1 MPISAAV
8 RRDRAKRRTR
18 HEFRSRTRQDRSDLR
33 LPPPGNAS
41 RPGPTNNDRPS
52 SSGARDAGS
61 RGEET
66 HSRSRLTSER
76 LPAVGNKRARTLGT
90 PGSSQI
96 GATPSTPVLK
106 RLIGQGI
113 QTPIGDISLEL
124 AVPGQGV
131 KLGEPDA
138 ECGHFLVG
146 EITDRVFDF
155 GDGTY
160 GGKVSLGAARGKIF
174 ASNRRSS
181 AGSFLRERY
190 PVTMRGTLM
199 PCLLQREDRRLTPPI
214 SRDSKHLGGRIHRIL
229 RVLVPGVR
237 GETACRT
244 HEQVVTFGGVALDL
258 KGYQAFLNRG
268 GGIFLPGHLSSF
280 GEPSNRHHDDG
291 PHVWIL
297 RRPTWN
303 LAKL

>member
-1 MPISAAV
+1 MSA
-8 RRDRAKRRTR
+8 RAGRRTR
-18 HEFRSRTRQDRSDLR
+18 RGFRSRTRPGRCH
-33 LPPPGNAS
+33 PPPPRPVGAD
-41 RPGPTNNDRPS
+41 RPGPTRIGRPS
-52 SSGARDAGS
+52 SGAARDAGS
-61 RGEET
+61 RGGRMHNRNRPT
-66 HSRSRLTSER
+66 AGPRPAGGDRNARILG
-76 LPAVGNKRARTLGT
+76 LPGG
-90 PGSSQI
+90 SQI
-96 GATPSTPVLK
+96 GAAPSSPVLE
-106 RLIGQGI
+106 RLIGQSI

-199 PCLLQREDRRLTPPI
+199 PCLLQREDRRLTPSI